1 MSFGSLSGTSFQ
13 SVFKTEIVLGAHVK
27 WGEMLRSRLSGNRV
41 KGPHEWQV
49 VGGGGVLSHRELS
62 KEQELRSSLTA
73 WKTKSVYQ
81 ENTPSVQE
89 MEFSARGTI
98 R

>member
-13 SVFKTEIVLGAHVK
+13 SVFKTEIVLDARVK

-41 KGPHEWQV
+41 KGSHEWQV
-49 VGGGGVLSHRELS
+49 GGGVLSHRELS

-73 WKTKSVYQ
+73 WKTKSVYR